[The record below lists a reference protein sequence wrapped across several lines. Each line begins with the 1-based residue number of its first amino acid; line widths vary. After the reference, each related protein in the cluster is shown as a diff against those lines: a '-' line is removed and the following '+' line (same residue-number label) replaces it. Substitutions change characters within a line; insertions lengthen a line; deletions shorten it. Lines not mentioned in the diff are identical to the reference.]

1 LGRSRGGFSTKLH
14 LICDGNG
21 MPLAVTV
28 SPGQEHETQQVC
40 DLMEQLLDQEQ
51 MPQRLVG
58 DKGYSAEW
66 IRELLDELKLQPVI
80 ARRSNE
86 AGRGQPF
93 DKRSY
98 RKRSIIER
106 CVSWLKWVRRAAT
119 RYEKLAIHY
128 LGMLKVAILYRF
140 SGG

>member
-1 LGRSRGGFSTKLH
+1 
-14 LICDGNG
+14 
-21 MPLAVTV
+21 MPLAVTI

-93 DKRSY
+93 DKRSD
-98 RKRSIIER
+98 RKRNIIER
-106 CVSWLKWVRRAAT
+106 CVSWLKWFRRVAT

-128 LGMLKVAILYRF
+128 VGMLKVAILYRF